1 MPSVSG
7 LLAAGTGFAARQEPA
22 ATVATMQV
30 AAKRM
35 VGPAIHGWS
44 RTRSNTTETGCFVPR
59 MSLYS
64 RKGMDEVET
73 KSDARPE
80 GVSQKAVSGLDEGL
94 LCYCGLCRTTT
105 GRRPP
110 AG

>member
-1 MPSVSG
+1 M
-7 LLAAGTGFAARQEPA
+7 
-22 ATVATMQV
+22 
-30 AAKRM
+30 
-35 VGPAIHGWS
+35 
-44 RTRSNTTETGCFVPR
+44 PR